1 MQTVK
6 FKGSPTA
13 MTFKRLFGFEW
24 IAPDKM
30 VVTLNNGEHTEEFL
44 SREEFISMMID
55 GLAWADGRWERT
67 EGERL
72 K

>member
-1 MQTVK
+1 MYTAK

-13 MTFKRLFGFEW
+13 MTFKRMFGFEW
-24 IAPDKM
+24 VAPDEM
-30 VVTLNNGEHTEEFL
+30 IVTIRGERTQEVL